1 SAYNAERTIERV
13 VLDLAAV
20 LDGLVG
26 ERFEIV
32 VVDDGSTDRTPQ
44 ILTDLS
50 LSRPRLHLITVSHQQ
65 ARGTPTALAAGFD
78 NARHELIFF
87 SDADGGFELTELDR
101 LLSALDERTD
111 LVVGYRAQRADSLG
125 RRV

>member
-1 SAYNAERTIERV
+1 MVVGAPRSSRTIADSVPGITAVLSAYNAERTIERV

-87 SDADGGFELTELDR
+87 SDAD
-101 LLSALDERTD
+101 
-111 LVVGYRAQRADSLG
+111 
-125 RRV
+125 